1 MATISDG
8 VTTITPTVRLNA
20 ADSYASRNIVHELL
34 GGGVAITFGGE
45 PKRTGSLDLFFNSE
59 TDANTA
65 YQFLKN
71 GYVFQLA
78 DTVASTTDMNFVI
91 AGNISRA
98 WDGSTLNSWL
108 VSFDFQ
114 EVQP

>member
-1 MATISDG
+1 MATITDG

-20 ADSYASRNIVHELL
+20 SDAYESRNIVHELL

-45 PKRTGSLDLFFNSE
+45 PKRIGTLDLYFNSE
-59 TDANTA
+59 ASANTA
-65 YQFLKN
+65 YLFLKN
-71 GYVFQLA
+71 GFVFQLA
-78 DTVASTTDMNFVI
+78 DTDAATLDMTFVI
-91 AGNISRA
+91 AGTISRK
-98 WDGSTLNSWL
+98 WDGETLNSWL

>member
-20 ADSYASRNIVHELL
+20 ADSYSSRNIVHELL
-34 GGGVAITFGGE
+34 GGGVAITFGSA
-45 PKRTGSLDLFFNSE
+45 PLRTGTLDLYFDSE
-59 TDANTA
+59 AAASTA
-65 YQFLKN
+65 YAFLKD

-78 DTVASTTDMNFVI
+78 DTAASTTNLNFVI

-98 WDGSTLNSWL
+98 WDASTSTAWL
-108 VSFDFQ
+108 ISFDFQ